1 MNFEAYKQFC
11 RELLA
16 SERGARL
23 VRLDCMNPPKAL
35 SALAPKLPEA
45 PPVRDAQEL
54 ERAWREAFGLPGTG
68 PQPEA
73 RVLLGRGVRD
83 LLRALFQRFAQ
94 EGRVLH
100 APSDVYPVYHSLAA
114 SAGLRVHSFPT
125 CPEPQLPTQALGTS
139 PEVLLLPEPLV
150 PLGRVL
156 SDTEVRTL
164 EAWLGADPRRL
175 LVLDAVY
182 TFAPRFTEATQRLLR
197 TGQAL
202 LVHSLAKGHLAPDLA
217 GFALVPGTVAR
228 GVEGFEA
235 PQLEPLALRQA
246 CFLLEHHRELPARV
260 QARFEEQWSRV
271 RETLGSPPFAIPRTG
286 YFTTSALSFE
296 ELLER
301 GWLAV
306 PGSVFGPPEAR
317 WSAVTCLLG

>member
-1 MNFEAYKQFC
+1 MTWEDYKRLC

-35 SALAPKLPEA
+35 AALAPELPAA
-45 PPVRDAQEL
+45 PPVRDAREL

-114 SAGLRVHSFPT
+114 SAGLPVHPFPT
-125 CPEPQLPTQALGTS
+125 CPAPALPAQAPGTS

-156 SDTEVRTL
+156 TDAEVRSL
-164 EAWLGADPRRL
+164 EAWLGADSRRL
-175 LVLDAVY
+175 VVLDAVY
-182 TFAPRFTEATQRLLR
+182 TFAPRFTGTTERLLR

-202 LVHSLAKGHLAPDLA
+202 LVHSLAKGHLTPDLV
-217 GFALVPGTVAR
+217 GFALVPGAVAH
-228 GVEGFEA
+228 GVDGFEA

-246 CFLLEHHRELPARV
+246 CFLLEHHQELPVRV
-260 QARFEEQWSRV
+260 QARFEEQWGRV
-271 RETLGSPPFAIPRTG
+271 REALGAPPFAIPSTG
-286 YFTTSALSFE
+286 YFTTSELSFE